1 MTKTKP
7 AVEARSNLRRWTIT
21 KFTLETGIS
30 EAAVRGK
37 IRDGHW
43 VEGKH
48 YFRRGRR
55 IMLMVEPCLDW
66 YQERGKKR

>member
-7 AVEARSNLRRWTIT
+7 AVEARLVTPA

-30 EAAVRGK
+30 YPAIRGK

-43 VEGKH
+43 VEGRH

-55 IMLMVEPCLDW
+55 IMLVVSACLEW